1 MTDEDK
7 IEVPDTIVEIDSAP
21 SIDIDIKMGVDEI
34 VNAVLS
40 ETETVEAV
48 FENPVFINNR
58 NYEELNGKPSI
69 NGVELQGNK
78 SLEDLNVKHMTNLEI
93 ENILQ
98 RAFSK

>member
-58 NYEELNGKPSI
+58 NYEELSGKPSI